1 MTLFFSIVSIT
12 VKIHYPV
19 TIYSVGIRSLDIC
32 KNQVNYDYKLWAED
46 SHTHSIHQ
54 NIDFHGQLSTL
65 GTES

>member
-32 KNQVNYDYKLWAED
+32 KNQVNYDYKL
-46 SHTHSIHQ
+46 
-54 NIDFHGQLSTL
+54 
-65 GTES
+65 